1 MLCECPAMWAQA
13 FSTNAE
19 QINNVWPSLTL
30 NMQSILVLLLA
41 IAPLPHLPQFGAT
54 SEDDDVPTSL
64 RYEFAAHGIRM
75 PAIDTA

>member
-1 MLCECPAMWAQA
+1 
-13 FSTNAE
+13 
-19 QINNVWPSLTL
+19 
-30 NMQSILVLLLA
+30 MQFILILLLA

-64 RYEFAAHGIRM
+64 QYYIAAQGVTM